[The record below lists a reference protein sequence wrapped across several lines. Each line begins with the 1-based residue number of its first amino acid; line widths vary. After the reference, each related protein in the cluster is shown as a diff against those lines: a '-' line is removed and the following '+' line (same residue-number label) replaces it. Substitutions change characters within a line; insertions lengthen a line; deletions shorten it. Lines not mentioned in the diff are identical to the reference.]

1 MQLYCIWCLV
11 LSAPLSPFFF
21 AVPHVIIPNSN
32 HTFFFF
38 LWTKHRA
45 LSVRRSTTY
54 PVQGER
60 KDSVCGYLK
69 EGSPACSVS
78 LPALLH
84 GKWQGL
90 HCVSLSLQ
98 GQSGVFTLM
107 AVYGQPLP
115 LPLLSRTGEEN
126 MMKTSS
132 RVKNLGEITHQSAS
146 QAKQTQQNG
155 DSCNLLPVTNRL
167 EQWEL
172 KAT

>member
-1 MQLYCIWCLV
+1 MFGAFCPI
-11 LSAPLSPFFF
+11 
-21 AVPHVIIPNSN
+21 VPILLCCPSCDHSQ
-32 HTFFFF
+32 FQSYLFFF